1 MTLTLR
7 TFCNIMHINLMAI
20 KLMCITT
27 GCKMERF
34 YDRINELEAL
44 AQIERQAKKT
54 ACFTVLTGRR
64 RIGKTQLLKHFING
78 KKGAYLFTTRSAEK
92 NLCEQWQKILEESL
106 GLKIFGKVE
115 GLSDLF
121 EQIMTYSQKNHF
133 TLVID
138 EFQDIEYVNKA
149 FFSQMQ
155 NVWDSHKSSSKINLI
170 VCGSIYSLMTKIFMD
185 KKEPLFGRSTH
196 NMRLKPFPPS
206 VVKTILRDFN
216 PKYKAED
223 LLCLYML
230 SGGVAKYIFLLMN
243 AGATTKAKMIDS
255 VCNMASPF
263 LVDGRDILISEI
275 GKDYG
280 IYFSILQAISRG
292 FTSQSEIDSVIQ
304 KNTGAYLQNLQ
315 KVFGVIEQI
324 RPLLSKSESRN
335 ARWQI
340 VDEYMLFYFR
350 FIYSHQ
356 DLIELGNY
364 DALKDFI
371 LRDYET
377 FTGKTLERYFAAK
390 LMEEGNVTKIG
401 GWWDKKSMNEIDIV
415 AVNDLEKS
423 CGIYEIKRQA
433 KNINLSKVQPK
444 ADIFMQKLNGYTHT
458 VSGLSMGDM

>member
-1 MTLTLR
+1 
-7 TFCNIMHINLMAI
+7 
-20 KLMCITT
+20 
-27 GCKMERF
+27 MEKF
-34 YDRINELEAL
+34 YDRIQELEAL
-44 AQIERQAKKT
+44 TKIEKQSTKS

-64 RIGKTQLLKHFING
+64 RIGKTQLLKQFISG
-78 KKGAYLFTTRSAEK
+78 KKSAYLFTSRSAEK
-92 NLCEQWQKILEESL
+92 SLCEQWQKTLEESI
-106 GLKIFGKVE
+106 GLKIFGSVE
-115 GLSDLF
+115 TLSDLF
-121 EQIMTYSQKNHF
+121 EQIMTYSQTKHF

-138 EFQDIEYVNKA
+138 EFQDIEYVSKA

-155 NVWDSHKSSSKINLI
+155 NIWDSHKSSSKINLI
-170 VCGSIYSLMTKIFMD
+170 VCGSIYSLMTKIFKD

-196 NMRLKPFPPS
+196 NIHLKPFAPS
-206 VVKTILRDFN
+206 VVKTILQDFN

-243 AGATTKAKMIDS
+243 AGATTKTKMIDS

-263 LVDGRDILISEI
+263 LSDGRNILIGEI

-292 FTSQSEIDSVIQ
+292 LTTQSEIDSVIQ

-315 KVFGVIEQI
+315 KVFGITEQI

-335 ARWQI
+335 TRWQI

-364 DALKDFI
+364 DMLKEFI

-377 FTGKTLERYFAAK
+377 FTGKTLERYFTAK
-390 LMEEGNVTKIG
+390 LQEEGSITKIG
-401 GWWDKKSMNEIDIV
+401 SWWDRKNMNEIDII
-415 AVNDLEKS
+415 AINDLNKS
-423 CGIYEIKRQA
+423 CSIYEVKRQA
-433 KNINLSKVQPK
+433 KNINLTKVQAK
-444 ADIFMQKLNGYTHT
+444 ADLFMQNLSTYTPKIL
-458 VSGLSMGDM
+458 GLSMDDM

>member
-115 GLSDLF
+115 DLSDLF

-170 VCGSIYSLMTKIFMD
+170 VCGSIYSLMTKINMD

-196 NMRLKPFPPS
+196 SMRLKPFTPS
-206 VVKTILRDFN
+206 DLPLDERRRDN
-216 PKYKAED
+216 
-223 LLCLYML
+223 
-230 SGGVAKYIFLLMN
+230 
-243 AGATTKAKMIDS
+243 
-255 VCNMASPF
+255 
-263 LVDGRDILISEI
+263 
-275 GKDYG
+275 
-280 IYFSILQAISRG
+280 
-292 FTSQSEIDSVIQ
+292 
-304 KNTGAYLQNLQ
+304 
-315 KVFGVIEQI
+315 
-324 RPLLSKSESRN
+324 KS
-335 ARWQI
+335 
-340 VDEYMLFYFR
+340 
-350 FIYSHQ
+350 
-356 DLIELGNY
+356 
-364 DALKDFI
+364 
-371 LRDYET
+371 
-377 FTGKTLERYFAAK
+377 
-390 LMEEGNVTKIG
+390 
-401 GWWDKKSMNEIDIV
+401 
-415 AVNDLEKS
+415 
-423 CGIYEIKRQA
+423 
-433 KNINLSKVQPK
+433 
-444 ADIFMQKLNGYTHT
+444 
-458 VSGLSMGDM
+458 

>member
-1 MTLTLR
+1 
-7 TFCNIMHINLMAI
+7 
-20 KLMCITT
+20 
-27 GCKMERF
+27 MEKF
-34 YDRINELEAL
+34 YDRIRELDTL
-44 AQIERQAKKT
+44 SQIEKQSEKS

-64 RIGKTQLLKHFING
+64 RIGKTQLLKHFISD
-78 KKGAYLFTTRSAEK
+78 KKSAYLFTSRNAERS
-92 NLCEQWQKILEESL
+92 LCEQWQKKLEESI
-106 GLKIFGKVE
+106 GLKIFGTIE
-115 GLSDLF
+115 TLSDLF
-121 EQIMTYSQKNHF
+121 EQIMAYSQNQHF

-138 EFQDIEYVNKA
+138 EFQDIEYINKA

-155 NVWDSHKSSSKINLI
+155 NIWDSQKAGSKINLI
-170 VCGSIYSLMTKIFMD
+170 VCGSIYSLMTKIFKD
-185 KKEPLFGRSTH
+185 DKEPLFGRATH
-196 NMRLKPFPPS
+196 TIHLKPFTPS
-206 VVKTILRDFN
+206 AVKRILQDFN

-243 AGATTKAKMIDS
+243 ADATTKSKMIDS

-292 FTSQSEIDSVIQ
+292 LTSQSEIDSIIQ

-315 KVFGVIEQI
+315 KVFGITEQI
-324 RPLLSKSESRN
+324 RPLLSKIESRN

-364 DALKDFI
+364 DMLKELI

-377 FTGKTLERYFAAK
+377 FTGKTLERYFTAK
-390 LMEEGNVTKIG
+390 LQEEEMVTKIG
-401 GWWDKKSMNEIDIV
+401 GWWNKKSLNEIDII
-415 AVNDLEKS
+415 AINDLEKS
-423 CGIYEIKRQA
+423 CRIYEVKRQA
-433 KNINLSKVQPK
+433 KNIHLDKVHDK
-444 ADIFMQKLNGYTHT
+444 ANVFMQNIPDYTHEVLG
-458 VSGLSMGDM
+458 VSMDDM

>member
-1 MTLTLR
+1 
-7 TFCNIMHINLMAI
+7 
-20 KLMCITT
+20 
-27 GCKMERF
+27 MEKF

-44 AQIERQAKKT
+44 SQIEKQSEKS

-64 RIGKTQLLKHFING
+64 RIGKTELLKHFIKD
-78 KKGAYLFTTRSAEK
+78 KKSVYLFTTRSAEK
-92 NLCEQWQKILEESL
+92 SLCEQWQNTLEESL
-106 GLKIFGKVE
+106 GLKIFGKAE
-115 GLSDLF
+115 SLSNLF
-121 EQIMTYSQKNHF
+121 EQIMLFSQSNHF
-133 TLVID
+133 TLIID
-138 EFQDIEYVNKA
+138 EFQDIEYVNKS

-155 NVWDSHKSSSKINLI
+155 NIWDSHKSSSKINLI
-170 VCGSIYSLMTKIFMD
+170 VCGSIYSLMTKIFKD

-196 NMRLKPFPPS
+196 NIHLKPFKPS
-206 VVKTILRDFN
+206 VVKTILKDFN
-216 PKYKAED
+216 PKYKTED

-243 AGATTKAKMIDS
+243 AGATTKAKMISS

-292 FTSQSEIDSVIQ
+292 YTTQNEIDSIIQ

-315 KVFGVIEQI
+315 KIFGITEQI

-335 ARWQI
+335 TRWQI
-340 VDEYMLFYFR
+340 IDEYMLFYFR

-364 DALKDFI
+364 DTLKQFI

-377 FTGKTLERYFAAK
+377 FTGKTLERYFTAK
-390 LMEEGNVTKIG
+390 LQEESNITKIG
-401 GWWDKKSMNEIDIV
+401 SWWDKKTMNEIDIITL
-415 AVNDLEKS
+415 NELEKS
-423 CGIYEIKRQA
+423 CNIYEVKRQA
-433 KNINLSKVQPK
+433 KKINLSKVQDK
-444 ADIFMQKLNGYTHT
+444 ADVFMQNLNGYTYK
-458 VSGLSMGDM
+458 VSGLSMEDM

>member
-1 MTLTLR
+1 
-7 TFCNIMHINLMAI
+7 
-20 KLMCITT
+20 
-27 GCKMERF
+27 MEKF
-34 YDRINELEAL
+34 YDRKNELAAL
-44 AQIERQAKKT
+44 AQIEKQSTKT

-64 RIGKTQLLKHFING
+64 RIGKTQLLKQFISD
-78 KKGAYLFTTRSAEK
+78 KKRAYLFTSRSAEK
-92 NLCEQWQKILEESL
+92 SICEQWQKTLEESI
-106 GLKIFGKVE
+106 GLKIFGQLE
-115 GLSDLF
+115 SLSDLF
-121 EQIMTYSQKNHF
+121 EQIMIYSQSNHF

-138 EFQDIEYVNKA
+138 EFQDIEYVNKS
-149 FFSQMQ
+149 FFSHMQ
-155 NVWDSHKSSSKINLI
+155 NIWDSHKSNSKINLI
-170 VCGSIYSLMTKIFMD
+170 VCGSVYALMTKIFKD

-196 NMRLKPFPPS
+196 NIHLKPFTPS
-206 VVKTILRDFN
+206 VVKTILQDFN

-243 AGATTKAKMIDS
+243 SGATTKTKMLDS

-263 LVDGRDILISEI
+263 LTDGRDILISEI

-292 FTSQSEIDSVIQ
+292 LTTQSEIDSVIQ

-315 KVFGVIEQI
+315 KVFGITEQI

-335 ARWQI
+335 THWQI

-364 DALKDFI
+364 DMLKEFI

-377 FTGKTLERYFAAK
+377 FTGKTLERYFTAK
-390 LMEEGNVTKIG
+390 LQEEGNITKIG
-401 GWWDKKSMNEIDIV
+401 GWWDKKAMNEIDII
-415 AVNDLEKS
+415 AINELEKI
-423 CGIYEIKRQA
+423 CNIYEVKRQA
-433 KNINLSKVQPK
+433 KNIKLTKVQAK
-444 ADIFMQKLNGYTHT
+444 AAIFMQNLNSYTCKID
-458 VSGLSMGDM
+458 GLSMNDM